1 MLMAYLIKLEHH
13 PKHKQVTTLCR
24 LPQ

>member
-1 MLMAYLIKLEHH
+1 MAYLIKLEHH